1 MDVRTPDMMMSIG
14 QVQEQIE
21 SRADAL
27 VPAIADSGDQGRV
40 QDGTG
45 FSSALMQAVYAVDGR
60 DQLAAQKMAAVDSGD
75 SDDLVG
81 AMLASQD
88 ASLAFSMLVQMRNK
102 VVGAVDDLMKLQI

>member
-1 MDVRTPDMMMSIG
+1 MDVRTPDMNMSIG
-14 QVQEQIE
+14 QVQKQIE

-27 VPAIADSGDQGRV
+27 VPTIAASGDQGTA
-40 QDGTG
+40 QAGTD
-45 FSSALMQAVYAVDGR
+45 FSSAFMQAVYSVDGR
-60 DQLAAQKMAAVDSGD
+60 DQAAAQKMAAVDSGE

>member
-1 MDVRTPDMMMSIG
+1 MMLSIG
-14 QVQEQIE
+14 QVQKQIE

-27 VPAIADSGDQGRV
+27 GPVITASSERGATQGGV
-40 QDGTG
+40 N
-45 FSSALMQAVYAVDGR
+45 FSSAFMQAVYSVDDR
-60 DQLAAQKMAAVDSGD
+60 DKLAAEKMAAVDSGE

-102 VVGAVDDLMKLQI
+102 IVGAVDDLMKLQI